1 MKQELLIS
9 TTSQLIHETNTD
21 GLIIV
26 GSALQQLLGTGEN
39 EKPKKSEPLKA
50 AFKDQSKSNVN
61 DYIKQSPLT
70 KHNI

>member
-1 MKQELLIS
+1 MEQELLIS
-9 TTSQLIHETNTD
+9 TTRQLIHETNID

-26 GSALQQLLGTGEN
+26 GSALQQSLATGEN
-39 EKPKKSEPLKA
+39 KKPKKSQPLKA
-50 AFKDQSKSNVN
+50 TSQDQSKSNVN